1 MKKSVSKR
9 TAERGD
15 RGQVFK
21 PVPTN
26 LPVLHLS
33 NIYLTR
39 AGRKVLQ
46 GVNWTVKAKEHW
58 FILGPNGSGKT
69 SLLEVVMG
77 YLWATRGT
85 VQVMGETYGKTNL
98 PELRKKIGYVAPW
111 VPKHVRGGET
121 VIEVV
126 AAGTEGCTA
135 YHDKITPALRSKV
148 RSKLRQL
155 GCLNGTGYQ
164 GPKGTQYRFEF
175 TPFENLSSGEQL
187 KVGIARA
194 LMAEPKVLILDEP
207 FSALDMGARFS
218 LYGFLS
224 RLARSPKAPS
234 LLLVTHHL
242 EDILPFFTHGLILKA
257 GKFAACGEKK
267 KVLTPAVLKKVFGT
281 VPAERYQVPNALNG
295 TRYRSK
301 MRA

>member
-1 MKKSVSKR
+1 MKKSASKR
-9 TAERGD
+9 NAAPAAGKNKT
-15 RGQVFK
+15 
-21 PVPTN
+21 
-26 LPVLHLS
+26 PVLDLDGV
-33 NIYLTR
+33 YLTR
-39 AGRKVLQ
+39 AGRKVLS
-46 GVNWTVKAKEHW
+46 GVNWTVKAGEHW

-111 VPKHVRGGET
+111 VPRHVRGGET

-126 AAGTEGCTA
+126 AAGTEGGTA
-135 YHDKITPALRSKV
+135 YHDTITPALRAKV
-148 RSKLRQL
+148 RSKLRAL
-155 GCLNGTGYQ
+155 GLLKGTGYRS
-164 GPKGTQYRFEF
+164 GFGTRYPFEF

-187 KVGIARA
+187 KVAIARA
-194 LMAEPKVLILDEP
+194 LMAEPRVLILDEP

-218 LYGFLS
+218 LYTFLT

-242 EDILPFFTHGLILKA
+242 EDILPFFTHGLILKH
-257 GKFAACGEKK
+257 GKFAACGSRKE
-267 KVLTPAVLKKVFGT
+267 VLTAAVLKKVFGT
-281 VPAERYQVPNALNG
+281 VPGIVLRQGTGSGALPVP
-295 TRYRSK
+295 
-301 MRA
+301 